1 MIRNYSLTPS
11 NRYLL
16 KSRAFFFPVLF
27 FAPPG
32 MWDLSGDC
40 PAQFEYTLYVFRLL
54 YAESVILREI
64 TLIAHTSTVAM
75 RSLYVLVVVVA

>member
-1 MIRNYSLTPS
+1 
-11 NRYLL
+11 
-16 KSRAFFFPVLF
+16 
-27 FAPPG
+27 

-64 TLIAHTSTVAM
+64 TLIVHTSTVAM
-75 RSLYVLVVVVA
+75 RSLYVLVVVVVVA

>member
-1 MIRNYSLTPS
+1 
-11 NRYLL
+11 
-16 KSRAFFFPVLF
+16 
-27 FAPPG
+27 
-32 MWDLSGDC
+32 MWNLSGDC

-75 RSLYVLVVVVA
+75 RSLYVLVVVVVVA

>member
-1 MIRNYSLTPS
+1 MIRNYSLIPS

-32 MWDLSGDC
+32 MWNLSGDC

-64 TLIAHTSTVAM
+64 TLIVHTSTVAM

>member
-1 MIRNYSLTPS
+1 MIRNYSLIPS

-16 KSRAFFFPVLF
+16 KSRAFFFLF

-75 RSLYVLVVVVA
+75 RSLYVLLLLVVA